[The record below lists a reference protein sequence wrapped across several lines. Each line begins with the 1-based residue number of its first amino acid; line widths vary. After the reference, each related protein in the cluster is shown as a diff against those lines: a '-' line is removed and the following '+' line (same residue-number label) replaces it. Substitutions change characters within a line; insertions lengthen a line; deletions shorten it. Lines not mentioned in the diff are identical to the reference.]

1 MTSIL
6 PAHLSEL
13 ERDLEQAV
21 ARVADVEIPISTL
34 WDPWQCPLEVLPY
47 LAWALSVD
55 QWRSN
60 WSETVKRRV
69 VAASLPLHRIK
80 GTRPAVEQALEALGV
95 VADLTE
101 WFEADPPREPGTF
114 DLIAWANE
122 NLTPDVVGFL
132 NDELYDQIATAVTNA
147 KNARS
152 HFTFRVGA
160 KFGPNTVGLASG
172 VSGLGALARRT
183 TDAVQAP
190 LEGFAVG
197 VGAGATSRA
206 ASLARFTSDIEQAPL
221 ETSEAGM
228 GVAAT
233 ATGVAVARFGGAA
246 SIDARIESTR
256 LGVAGACR
264 GWAVIYRQ
272 MEATT

>member
-95 VADLTE
+95 VTEMTE

-132 NDELYDQIATAVTNA
+132 NEELYDQIATAVTNA
-147 KNARS
+147 KNTRS
-152 HFTFRVGA
+152 HFTFAVGA
-160 KFGPNTVGLASG
+160 KFGPNTVGLAPAIT
-172 VSGLGALARRT
+172 GLGALAHHGA
-183 TDAVQAP
+183 DAIQPP
-190 LEGFAVG
+190 LESAAGLAVAMAGRSAAVG
-197 VGAGATSRA
+197 
-206 ASLARFTSDIEQAPL
+206 Q
-221 ETSEAGM
+221 
-228 GVAAT
+228 
-233 ATGVAVARFGGAA
+233 FGGELA
-246 SIDARIESTR
+246 IDAQPKTAR
-256 LGVAGACR
+256 LGVAAACR